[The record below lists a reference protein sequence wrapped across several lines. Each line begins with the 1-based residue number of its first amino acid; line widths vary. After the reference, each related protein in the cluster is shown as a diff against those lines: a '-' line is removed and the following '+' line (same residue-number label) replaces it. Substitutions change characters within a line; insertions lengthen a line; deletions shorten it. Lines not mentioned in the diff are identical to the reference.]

1 MSSPVAIQSGL
12 HAHRSR
18 DGRVFVIRH
27 CASFAEL
34 DQCVAMQQATW
45 GYPDIEVVPR
55 NIYVLAQALGG
66 HVLTAWDEQ
75 ALLAGF
81 AMAIAAHE
89 PSVNRSAGSSATGPN
104 NAMSPEGWMRPV
116 ASPRALTLDGPASP
130 PIPYLHSHMLAVA
143 ARYQNC
149 GLGVA
154 LKLAQRK
161 EALIHGIR
169 HMRWTFDPLMA
180 KNAFFNLQRLG
191 AASRTYIPDFYGSL
205 SSALQ
210 GGLPSDRLL
219 AEWPLLG
226 ERTTAAIERTI
237 ARPRRVVKRI
247 PLPAQISQWKAKG
260 MRAEAE
266 AAQSEIRTSFE
277 AAFAIGLVLDGFL
290 LAPDGG
296 GEYLMVE
303 GIDQDS
309 AVSTP
314 ADASE
319 S

>member
-1 MSSPVAIQSGL
+1 MNSPVALHPGL

-27 CASFAEL
+27 CASIAEL
-34 DQCVAMQQATW
+34 DQCVALQQATW

-75 ALLAGF
+75 GVLAGF

-89 PSVNRSAGSSATGPN
+89 PSRDAGSGVSAVRDK
-104 NAMSPEGWMRPV
+104 NAQVTEGWMRPV
-116 ASPRALTLDGPASP
+116 GHPRAFTLNDPASP
-130 PIPYLHSHMLAVA
+130 PNPYLHSHMLAVA

-161 EALIHGIR
+161 EALLRGIR

-191 AASRTYIPDFYGSL
+191 ATSRTYIPDFYGRL

-219 AEWPLLG
+219 AEWPLEG
-226 ERTTAAIERTI
+226 QRTHAAIHRTI

-247 PLPAQISQWKAKG
+247 ALPAQIPQWKAKG

-290 LAPDGG
+290 LAPGGG

-303 GIDQDS
+303 EIDQDS
-309 AVSTP
+309 AVAAP